1 MQDDPGNNRGF
12 WLDPD
17 FRGHGYMTEASE
29 VVTGYWFDVLDQP
42 VLRAPK
48 AIAND
53 GSRNLSRRTGMR
65 LVATEERG
73 FVSGRMQAEVWEIT
87 RDEWR
92 ARKHQAT
99 RSAGPAA

>member
-1 MQDDPGNNRGF
+1 
-12 WLDPD
+12 
-17 FRGHGYMTEASE
+17 
-29 VVTGYWFDVLDQP
+29 VLDQP